1 MRRSFFAA
9 AALLLASAPPSNA
22 MSRFPDFVKT
32 MQRMAPNP
40 SPFATPNPFLFCV
53 WHRDLYQKAA
63 NDRMEAPRRGNG
75 ADFDGSRPWRMYHG
89 DRVPGFPQHP
99 HRGFE
104 TITATLSGYI
114 DHADSMGNAGRY
126 GHGDVQ
132 FMTAGK
138 GVVHQE
144 MFPLVHSDR
153 ENTLELFQIWLNLP
167 PESKMVEPQFEMH
180 WAEDVRKWRSGDG
193 LAEVTVWVGTYEGV
207 DALPPPAVSW
217 AARPE
222 NEVACLLL
230 ELRPGGS
237 APLRPAAGGAA
248 VTRNIYALEGD
259 GAALSGGGESVE
271 LQRGRYAELDASAA
285 VELRNEGDGVVRCLV
300 LGGRPID
307 APVAQHG
314 PFVMNT
320 RQEIMQAF
328 ADYESTRFGGWPYE
342 EEVVVFP
349 RDKGRHAV
357 VDGVEMRPPV
367 DEA

>member
-53 WHRDLYQKAA
+53 WHRDLYPKAA